1 MAVRVLQLIPTLAFG
16 GAEMDLVRLACGLD
30 SRRYRVTVYPFLALG
45 PLADRLEGIPL
56 IHPPVRKAPY
66 RSVRAEMLRRP
77 RLRRK
82 IWDVLNV
89 LPFIYALA
97 ARVPA
102 NGFDIIH
109 AILPS
114 AYVLGGLLK
123 CTNNRRAKLIMTRAG
138 LNWHQDEEPIYRIAE
153 RWFLHR
159 LVSRAIANSGAVAAE
174 LRAEGIAAHKIE
186 VVHNGVDLPAWRS
199 QMVAREDARRA
210 LGIAADALVLTCVGN
225 LWAYKGHHD
234 LIDAMALLQS
244 QGRLPERWQL
254 LIAGRDQDNRMQA
267 LVRRARERG
276 IGDNVRLLGP
286 RSDVPVLLSA
296 SDLHVSAS
304 HTESLPNNLLEAMC
318 SELPIVATRVGG
330 CGELVEDGIN
340 GFLTAPMAPEAL
352 AASIGRLVADRA
364 LRLEMG
370 RQGYRKAAAEFG
382 IEKNVESHASIYDAA
397 LRERRAEHDVPPSN
411 DLSVPHPSIGGRR
424 MSVQEYHQQKGRT
437 GTAGILDERTT

>member
-16 GAEMDLVRLACGLD
+16 GAEIDLVRLACGLD

-45 PLADRLEGIPL
+45 PLADRLRGIAIIEPL
-56 IHPPVRKAPY
+56 LREPPHP
-66 RSVRAEMLRRP
+66 SVRSEMLRRP
-77 RLRRK
+77 GLRQK
-82 IWDVLNV
+82 MQDVRNLWR
-89 LPFIYALA
+89 FMRALA
-97 ARVPA
+97 AKVPA

-109 AILPS
+109 AILPN
-114 AYVLGGLLK
+114 AYILGGLIK
-123 CTNNRRAKLIMTRAG
+123 CTNNIRAKLIMTRAG
-138 LNWHQDEEPIYRIAE
+138 LNWHQDEQPIYRIAE

-186 VVHNGVDLPAWRS
+186 VIHNGVDLTAWRS
-199 QMVAREDARRA
+199 QMVAREQARRA
-210 LGIAADALVLTCVGN
+210 LGITADALVLTCVGN

-244 QGRLPERWQL
+244 QGRLPESWQL
-254 LIAGRDQDNRMQA
+254 LIAGRDEDNRMQA
-267 LVRRARERG
+267 LVQRAGERG

-318 SELPIVATRVGG
+318 SALPIVATRVGG
-330 CGELVEDGIN
+330 CGELVEDGIT
-340 GFLTAPMAPEAL
+340 GFLTDPMAPEAL
-352 AASIGRLVADRA
+352 AEGIGRLVADRA

-382 IEKNVESHASIYDAA
+382 IEKNVERHASIYDAA
-397 LRERRAEHDVPPSN
+397 LRERRAERDVPPSN
-411 DLSVPHPSIGGRR
+411 GLSVPHPSTGGRR